1 MKTTYIDNSLPTDIS
16 EISPLVPKA
25 ISEMRRLL
33 DENAPDGSYKI
44 VGDELFINVMTYET
58 KPRTEGMFETHRD
71 YADIQ
76 MMIEGIEEIGFTPNP
91 EGLSVTEPYR
101 PDFEL
106 YAMTDAYEGVAMER
120 GKLCIILP
128 REPHAPGIAP
138 DGIPHRVRKMVA
150 KVRLA
155 ANNN

>member
-1 MKTTYIDNSLPTDIS
+1 MKTTYIDNLLPADIS
-16 EISPLVPKA
+16 EISPLFPKA

-58 KPRTEGMFETHRD
+58 KPRAEGLFETHRD

-76 MMIEGIEEIGFTPNP
+76 MMIEGIEEIGFTADPC
-91 EGLSVTEPYR
+91 GLTVTEPYR
-101 PDFEL
+101 PDYEL
-106 YAMTDAYEGVAMER
+106 YAMTDSYEGVSIER

-128 REPHAPGIAP
+128 PEPHAPGIAP

>member
-1 MKTTYIDNSLPTDIS
+1 MKTTYIDNSLSTDIS

-58 KPRTEGMFETHRD
+58 KPRTEGMFEAHRD

-76 MMIEGIEEIGFTPNP
+76 MMIEGIEEIGFTADPC
-91 EGLSVTEPYR
+91 GLTVTESYR
-101 PDFEL
+101 PDYEL
-106 YAMTDAYEGVAMER
+106 YAMTESYEGVSMEC

-128 REPHAPGIAP
+128 PEPHAPGIAP
-138 DGIPHRVRKMVA
+138 DGIPRRVRKMVA

>member
-1 MKTTYIDNSLPTDIS
+1 MPEDILK
-16 EISPLVPKA
+16 ISPLFSKA
-25 ISEMRRLL
+25 FSEMRRLL
-33 DENAPDGSYKI
+33 EENAPDGSYKI
-44 VGDELFINVMTYET
+44 EGEELFINLMTYET
-58 KPRTEGMFETHRD
+58 KPKAESLFETHRE

-76 MMIEGIEEIGFTPNP
+76 MMIDGCEEIGFTPNP